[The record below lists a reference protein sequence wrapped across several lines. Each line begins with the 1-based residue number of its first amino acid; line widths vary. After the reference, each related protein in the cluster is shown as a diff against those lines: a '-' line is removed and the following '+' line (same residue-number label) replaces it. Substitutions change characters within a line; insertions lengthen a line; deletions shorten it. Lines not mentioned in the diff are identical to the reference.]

1 MDIKL
6 STILEYANIGVC
18 HMIDVFEKTG
28 DNPEQVKRLGEIG
41 AEISKMMLMV
51 QNNPGVTS
59 WTIN

>member
-1 MDIKL
+1 
-6 STILEYANIGVC
+6 
-18 HMIDVFEKTG
+18 MIDVFEKTG
-28 DNPEQVKRLGEIG
+28 DNPEQIKRLGEIG